1 MASRLGSSAILSV
14 NKVTSVEE
22 AVALVRPRDTIATSG
37 FVGNG
42 TPDAL
47 LDGLA
52 RAFET
57 SGTPR
62 ELTLVF
68 AAGQGDGK
76 SRGLNRLALPGL
88 IRRAVGGHW
97 GLVPK
102 LGALALAGD
111 IEAYN
116 LPQGCISQ
124 LYRDIAAH
132 KPGTFS
138 KVGLG
143 TFVDPRLGG
152 GKVNAATQ
160 EELVQLVELNGAE
173 WLLYKAF
180 PIHVALLR
188 GTTADTA
195 GNVTMERESLTLDNL
210 AMAMAAKNSGGLVI
224 VQVER
229 LAQAGSL
236 SPRAVKIPGALVDC
250 VAVARPEHHW
260 QTYATQYSPVYSGET
275 RGVLEALP
283 PAPLDERKVV
293 VRRAALELV
302 PGSIINL
309 GIGMPEGVAAVAQ
322 EEGLLP
328 LLTLTAEPGV
338 IGGLPAGGLDFGA
351 ASNTEAL
358 IDQNQQ
364 FDFYDGGGLDLACL
378 GMAQCDAAGNVNVSR
393 FGKTF
398 AGCGGFI
405 NISQN
410 ARKVVFVGTFT
421 CSGLEVDIRDG
432 QLRILREGKVRKFIK
447 AVEQVSFS
455 GAQCLKANRE
465 ALYVTERCV
474 FRLGRDGLELIEVA
488 PGIGLDDILGNMDFE
503 PQRARKL
510 GTMDLRLFLPEPMG
524 LRVALEAK
532 PLEERIRFDAQTGI
546 LLINFSGL
554 ALRHEEQLASIASTV
569 EQRCAPLGKRV
580 PAIVNYDGFTIA
592 PALLEAYAEL
602 VNELTRR
609 FYEKVTRY
617 TSSAFLRLTLG
628 HSLAH
633 HHVLPQL
640 FPSGAEALAALTSA
654 AVDAGPKGTG
664 KD

>member
-1 MASRLGSSAILSV
+1 MLSV

-22 AVALVRPRDTIATSG
+22 AVALVQPRDTIATSG

-47 LDGLA
+47 IDGLA

-57 SGTPR
+57 SGSPR
-62 ELTLVF
+62 ELTVVF

-76 SRGLNRLALPGL
+76 TRGLNRLALPGL
-88 IRRAVGGHW
+88 VRRAVGGHW

-102 LGALALAGD
+102 LGAMALAGE

-132 KPGTFS
+132 KPGTLS
-138 KVGLG
+138 RVGLG
-143 TFVDPRLGG
+143 TFVDPRHGG
-152 GKVNAATQ
+152 GKVNAVTK
-160 EELVQLVELNGAE
+160 EDLVELVELSGTE

-180 PIHVALLR
+180 PIHVAFLR

-229 LAQAGSL
+229 VAQAGSL
-236 SPRAVKIPGALVDC
+236 SPRLVKIPGALVDC

-260 QTYATQYSPVYSGET
+260 QTYATQHNPAYSGET
-275 RGVLEALP
+275 RGVLEAL
-283 PAPLDERKVV
+283 APKPLNERKVV
-293 VRRAALELV
+293 SRRAALELL
-302 PGSIINL
+302 PATIINL

-328 LLTLTAEPGV
+328 LLTLTTEAGV
-338 IGGLPAGGLDFGA
+338 IGGMPAGGLDFGA
-351 ASNTEAL
+351 ATNTEAI

-393 FGKTF
+393 FGSTF

-421 CSGLEVDIRDG
+421 CGGLEVELKDG
-432 QLRILREGKVRKFIK
+432 ELHILREGKNRKFIK

-455 GAQCLKANRE
+455 SAQCLKSNHE

-474 FRLGRDGLELIEVA
+474 FRLTSDGLELTEVA
-488 PGIGLDDILGNMDFE
+488 PGIGLDDVLGNMDFE
-503 PQRARKL
+503 PLRARTL
-510 GTMDLRLFLPEPMG
+510 RTMDARLFLPEPMG
-524 LRVALEAK
+524 LRHTLESK
-532 PLEERIRFDAQTGI
+532 PLAERILYEAGAGVLFINFAGLSVRSEAQLSAIAATVEERCT
-546 LLINFSGL
+546 
-554 ALRHEEQLASIASTV
+554 
-569 EQRCAPLGKRV
+569 PLGRRV
-580 PAIVNYDGFTIA
+580 PVVVNYDAFTIA
-592 PALLEAYAEL
+592 PQLMDAYATL
-602 VNELTRR
+602 VEDLSAR
-609 FYEKVTRY
+609 FYAKVTRY
-617 TSSAFLRLTLG
+617 SSSAFLRLTLG
-628 HSLAH
+628 HSLQS
-633 HHVLPQL
+633 HHVAPEM
-640 FPSGAEALAALTSA
+640 FDSSREALGAHSA
-654 AVDAGPKGTG
+654 TAGGREAKRD
-664 KD
+664 KKR

>member
-1 MASRLGSSAILSV
+1 MLSV
-14 NKVTSVEE
+14 NKVMSVEE
-22 AVALVRPRDTIATSG
+22 AVALVRPGDTIATSG

-47 LDGLA
+47 VDGVA
-52 RAFET
+52 RAFEA

-76 SRGLNRLALPGL
+76 TRGLNRLALPGL

-97 GLVPK
+97 GLIPK
-102 LGALALAGD
+102 LGAMALAGD

-132 KPGTFS
+132 KPGTLS

-143 TFVDPRLGG
+143 TFVDPRQGG
-152 GKVNAATQ
+152 GKVNSATR
-160 EELVQLVELNGAE
+160 EELVELLLLHGEE

-188 GTTADTA
+188 GTTADSA

-229 LAQAGSL
+229 LAPAGSL

-260 QTYATQYSPVYSGET
+260 QTYATAYNPLYSGET
-275 RGVLEALP
+275 RALLEPLP
-283 PAPLDERKVV
+283 PAALNERKLVS
-293 VRRAALELV
+293 RRAALELL

-309 GIGMPEGVAAVAQ
+309 GIGMPEGVATVAQ
-322 EEGLLP
+322 EEELLP
-328 LLTLTAEPGV
+328 QLTLTAEPGI

-351 ASNTEAL
+351 ATNAEAL

-393 FGKTF
+393 FGHTF

-410 ARKVVFVGTFT
+410 ARKVVFLGTFT
-421 CSGLEVDIRDG
+421 CGGLEVAVEDG
-432 QLRILREGKVRKFIK
+432 KLRILREGKVRKFIK
-447 AVEQVSFS
+447 VVEQVSFS
-455 GAQCLKANRE
+455 SAQCLKSKHQ

-474 FRLGRDGLELIEVA
+474 FRLTPDGLELTELA
-488 PGIGLDDILGNMDFE
+488 PGIGLEDILGNMDFE
-503 PQRARKL
+503 PQRARRL
-510 GTMDLRLFLPEPMG
+510 ATMDARLFLPEPMG
-524 LRVALEAK
+524 LRKSLESK
-532 PLEERIRFDAQTGI
+532 PLEERIRYEATSGL

-554 ALRHEEQLASIASTV
+554 AVQHKAQLAGIASTV
-569 EQRCAPLGKRV
+569 EQCCAPLGRRV
-580 PAIVNYDGFTIA
+580 AAVVNYDGFTIA
-592 PALLEAYAEL
+592 PGLMEDYALL
-602 VNELTRR
+602 VQELTQR

-617 TSSAFLRLTLG
+617 TSSAFLRLSLG

-633 HHVLPQL
+633 HHVSPQM
-640 FPSGAEALAALTSA
+640 FPSGDEALRAHASLPGETNAKAS
-654 AVDAGPKGTG
+654 GKG
-664 KD
+664 